1 MNCGSPPDS
10 IIQNPAHRGPSRRA
24 RIIFT
29 FADRISERKPA
40 AQYKALA
47 QLVSFAN

>member
-1 MNCGSPPDS
+1 MNCSFPPDS

-29 FADRISERKPA
+29 FADCMSERD
-40 AQYKALA
+40 QRRN
-47 QLVSFAN
+47 VRH